1 MSPRPE
7 PGGPLLYIKL
17 AKYTRAAIKLFM
29 SRLESIPEVRRV
41 FLVSG
46 RHDVIVHL
54 AVKDIDH
61 PRKLG
66 FDRVTSQSIVVNI

>member
-1 MSPRPE
+1 M
-7 PGGPLLYIKL
+7 LYIKL